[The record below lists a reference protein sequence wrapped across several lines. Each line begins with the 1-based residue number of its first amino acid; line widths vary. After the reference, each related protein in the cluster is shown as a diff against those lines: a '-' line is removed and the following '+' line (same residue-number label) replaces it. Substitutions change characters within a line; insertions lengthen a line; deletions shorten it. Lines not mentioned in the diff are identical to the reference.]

1 MFKKIKNTSIGSIS
15 VLLLISNT
23 LFWSCFLFSVTF
35 LKVIFQVKPLIK
47 VFNILLDG
55 IAQTWIACNNLA
67 LAATRRISWQVEGLE
82 NLKMDKWYLVLANH
96 QSWTDIVVLQKIF
109 HKKIP
114 FIKFFLKKELMWV
127 PILGPAWW
135 ALDFPFMKRYTPA
148 EVAKNPQLKGK
159 DIEITKKACAK
170 YRHIPVSVMNFVEGT
185 RFTEEKHDRQKSPF
199 RNLLKPKSGGI
210 GFVFSTMGEQL
221 SSILNVTIAYP
232 EGPYSFWQFLMG
244 EVKDI
249 RVHVEELPVTEDL
262 IGDYVDD
269 PLYREHFQQWLNSI
283 WERKD
288 DRIDELLEWEY
299 HTSGKK
305 KRIAPLPKASRE
317 EEKKIIM

>member
-1 MFKKIKNTSIGSIS
+1 MKKLKTNIIGTIS
-15 VLLLISNT
+15 VLLLVVNT
-23 LFWSCFLFSVTF
+23 IFWCTFLFSVTF
-35 LKVIFQVKPLIK
+35 LKVIFQIRPLTK
-47 VFNILLDG
+47 VFKFILDKG
-55 IAQTWIACNNLA
+55 IAQNWIICNNLA
-67 LAATRRISWQVEGLE
+67 LAATRKINWQVEGLE
-82 NLKMDKWYLVLANH
+82 GLSLDKWYLVLSNH

-114 FIKFFLKKELMWV
+114 FIKFFLKKELIWV

-148 EVAKNPQLKGK
+148 EIAKNPQLKGK

-170 YRHIPVSVMNFVEGT
+170 YKDLPVSVMNFVEGT
-185 RFTEEKHDRQKSPF
+185 RFTRQKHDRQKSPF

-221 SSILNVTIAYP
+221 TSVINVTIAYP
-232 EGPYSFWQFLMG
+232 EGPYTFWEFLGG

-249 RVHVEELPVTEDL
+249 RVHVEEIPVTEDL

-269 PLYREHFQQWLNSI
+269 PIYREHFQQWLNGI
-283 WERKD
+283 WVKKD
-288 DRIDELLEWEY
+288 DRIEELLEWEGSDSKY
-299 HTSGKK
+299 FTTS
-305 KRIAPLPKASRE
+305 RSDE
-317 EEKKIIM
+317 SEKENQSLN